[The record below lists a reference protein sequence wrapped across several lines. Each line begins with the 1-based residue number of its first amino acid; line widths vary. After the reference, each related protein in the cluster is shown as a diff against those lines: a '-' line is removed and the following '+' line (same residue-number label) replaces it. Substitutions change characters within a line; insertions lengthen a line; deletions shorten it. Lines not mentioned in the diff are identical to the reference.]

1 MDVSER
7 PDSKQLTT
15 IRVQTAPARPLT
27 DVEEFRQSADFILIE
42 RTLTYS

>member
-1 MDVSER
+1 MDISER
-7 PDSKQLTT
+7 PDTNRLTQ